1 MWCCIW
7 QSMLCS
13 SSHSSGFLKPSI
25 CILCVY
31 NWAGTPIHRERER
44 GRVCL
49 ANWLV
54 HRRAVENQRTEILNY
69 KIWSIIQL
77 SLGSIPWAGRPSW
90 FPTYHQHPVAG
101 LFCSKLLRT
110 FMTILSSMISSS
122 QADQLPLTCL
132 VKHECWAKTNSF
144 GDQFFF
150 REGNHVLLCNSF
162 SKQLVFV
169 YQFSESPGFFVSE
182 SCGLNRGFPGL
193 GAVWHIHQRQLVC
206 CTLRRAAVGQA
217 QKLERRGLLRL
228 GAHHLKHLFVLA
240 TDYHTCHNYL
250 ISRFSEKQ
258 DMYSWRMYIY
268 IYIRTTYILT
278 NHVHISFIRSSFA

>member
-1 MWCCIW
+1 MNAE
-7 QSMLCS
+7 QRQ
-13 SSHSSGFLKPSI
+13 
-25 CILCVY
+25 ILLE
-31 NWAGTPIHRERER
+31 T
-44 GRVCL
+44 
-49 ANWLV
+49 
-54 HRRAVENQRTEILNY
+54 
-69 KIWSIIQL
+69 S
-77 SLGSIPWAGRPSW
+77 
-90 FPTYHQHPVAG
+90 
-101 LFCSKLLRT
+101 
-110 FMTILSSMISSS
+110 
-122 QADQLPLTCL
+122 
-132 VKHECWAKTNSF
+132 
-144 GDQFFF
+144 FFF

-250 ISRFSEKQ
+250 ISRFSEIQ

-268 IYIRTTYILT
+268 IYSDDLYT
-278 NHVHISFIRSSFA
+278 NQSRAHIIYT